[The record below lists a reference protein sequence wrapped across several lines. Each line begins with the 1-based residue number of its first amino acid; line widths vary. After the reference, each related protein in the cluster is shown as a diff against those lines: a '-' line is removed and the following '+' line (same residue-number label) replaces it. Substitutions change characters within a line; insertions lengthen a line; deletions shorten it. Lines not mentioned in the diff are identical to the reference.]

1 MCIQRLE
8 YKVKTRDLFL
18 EPLLNLILKRA
29 CNLGEIRTINL
40 TKSLYL
46 EMCMDIL
53 KLSSMIAA
61 SIAINLPESVVAMLY
76 IELIFNHIS

>member
-1 MCIQRLE
+1 
-8 YKVKTRDLFL
+8 
-18 EPLLNLILKRA
+18 
-29 CNLGEIRTINL
+29 
-40 TKSLYL
+40 
-46 EMCMDIL
+46 MDIL